1 MLYSVKH
8 TTVYTY
14 TDLVPL
20 CHNLAILSPRNTV
33 SQQCREFQFDITPVP
48 EVVEVYNDFFG
59 NKVYYFVVEQEHKEL
74 TVTASSVIESTA
86 PEWKQSGISGVSW
99 ETVKNRLGSGIIN
112 DTVDAAIKQYTFPTE
127 ITEATPSVKSYAQKS
142 FTSGRS
148 LYEAAFEL
156 TGRIYKDFKYTSGF
170 TTVSTPLSAV
180 MREKK
185 GVCQDFAHLAIA
197 CLQSMGMAA
206 RYVSGYLETVPPPG
220 KPKLVGSDASH
231 AWVSVYI
238 PGMGW
243 VDFDPTNNK
252 HPDEQYITIGWGRNY
267 FDVVPLR
274 GVIQSS
280 HKHELEVSVDVTRLS
295 E

>member
-20 CHNLAILSPRNTV
+20 CHNLAILSPRNTI

-48 EVVEVYNDFFG
+48 EVVEVYDDFFG

-74 TVTASSVIESTA
+74 TVTASSVIEST
-86 PEWKQSGISGVSW
+86 PPQWKQSGISQLSW
-99 ETVKNRLGSGIIN
+99 ESVKNSL
-112 DTVDAAIKQYTFPTE
+112 DTGLVNSEIRQYAFSTG
-127 ITEATPSVKSYAQKS
+127 ITEATPSIKSYAQKS
-142 FTSGRS
+142 FTVGRP
-148 LYEAAFEL
+148 LYEVALEL
-156 TGRIYKDFKYTSGF
+156 TGRIYEDFKYTAGF
-170 TTVSTPLSAV
+170 TTISTPLVVV

-206 RYVSGYLETVPPPG
+206 RYVSGYLETLPPPG

-231 AWVSVYI
+231 AWISVYI

-280 HKHELEVSVDVTRLS
+280 HKHELDVSVDVMRLS